1 MSLELGPKMLF
12 ILVLTVIIPLISC
25 EHLLNDDLWT
35 DDAVRFNNHKL
46 YSVVIESSQDA
57 VEKLRSLRE
66 SMDIDFWNEPELNKK
81 INFRVPPM
89 YQEGVET
96 FLNSS
101 SYKYNIITSDLQKW
115 IDRERAENRE
125 TDFLSGRQDTTNF
138 ALDQYHTYEEVSRNE
153 RQL

>member
-1 MSLELGPKMLF
+1 ML
-12 ILVLTVIIPLISC
+12 LTVILFALVSLISG

-35 DDAVRFNNHKL
+35 DDAVRFVNHKL
-46 YSVVIESSQDA
+46 YSVVIDSDQDA
-57 VEKLRSLRE
+57 VEKLRQLRE

-89 YQEGVET
+89 YQNGVET

-101 SYKYNIITSDLQKW
+101 SYNYNIVTSDLQKW

-125 TDFLSGRQDTTNF
+125 SDFLAGRQDTNNF
-138 ALDQYHTYEEVSRNE
+138 ALDQYHTYEEVIN
-153 RQL
+153 

>member
-1 MSLELGPKMLF
+1 MLV
-12 ILVLTVIIPLISC
+12 ILVLLFLVPLATC

-46 YSVVIESSQDA
+46 YSVVIDSNQEA

-81 INFRVPPM
+81 INFRVPPL
-89 YQEGVET
+89 YQNGVET

-101 SYKYNIITSDLQKW
+101 SYNYNVVTSDLQKW

-125 TDFLSGRQDTTNF
+125 TDFLAGRQEANNF
-138 ALDQYHTYEEVSRNE
+138 ALDQYHTYEEVSLE
-153 RQL
+153 VFHC

>member
-1 MSLELGPKMLF
+1 ML
-12 ILVLTVIIPLISC
+12 LTVILFALVSLISG

-35 DDAVRFNNHKL
+35 DDAVRFVNHKL
-46 YSVVIESSQDA
+46 YSVVIDSDQDA
-57 VEKLRSLRE
+57 VEKLRQLRE

-89 YQEGVET
+89 YQNGVET

-101 SYKYNIITSDLQKW
+101 SYKYNIVTSDLQKW

-125 TDFLSGRQDTTNF
+125 GDFLAGRQDTTNF
-138 ALDQYHTYEEVSRNE
+138 ALDQYHTYEEVIN
-153 RQL
+153 